1 MSIVGERLNIVIDSR
16 VVFGAWAKGRSS
28 SKQLNHVVR
37 SGIGPTALSQKPMF
51 NTWACSEDNL
61 GDEPFGVKPL
71 RALVPVPV
79 NISVLHDCTMVVPLD
94 MVQPIRC
101 LTRRRVRGRRRV
113 GTSEA
118 VGSVRHPS
126 LKQFIREY
134 KRCDSPLWGR
144 DVSEINDELT
154 SSLTSGGL
162 PMRVPLG
169 FSAQSTRSVH
179 VLDLDREDAFEI
191 LLTEV
196 CLGYYMLLCFR
207 LPWHQPGMF
216 ARPSL
221 LKQEFTLKSPVAQY
235 LLAGFAHGQHWDLFE
250 RLVERRVELPD
261 EASQKIFMSLAIA
274 KKTDALEWLITC
286 GAVVI
291 HASFTLKSPIAQYLL
306 AGFAQGQH

>member
-1 MSIVGERLNIVIDSR
+1 
-16 VVFGAWAKGRSS
+16 
-28 SKQLNHVVR
+28 
-37 SGIGPTALSQKPMF
+37 
-51 NTWACSEDNL
+51 
-61 GDEPFGVKPL
+61 
-71 RALVPVPV
+71 
-79 NISVLHDCTMVVPLD
+79 
-94 MVQPIRC
+94 
-101 LTRRRVRGRRRV
+101 
-113 GTSEA
+113 

-126 LKQFIREY
+126 LKQIFREY

-306 AGFAQGQH
+306 AGFAQCQHYDFLGDGVRARLNQDAPNFIYDFSEKKDEHVRLEWPREHLVWHPTFDTHHAGWMVTRSYRFPEQSHINILEPREVIAELRESMHEHCR